1 MPRQQVVF
9 KLRRQLIHRI
19 WTEKLISLN
28 RITLPH
34 AVIEKACFW
43 RKHIQNSFGNIS
55 RFKPNLAYHG
65 FLLEKVQALQYLR

>member
-28 RITLPH
+28 KITLPH
-34 AVIEKACFW
+34 VVIEKACFL
-43 RKHIQNSFGNIS
+43 KHIQNGFGNVS

-65 FLLEKVQALQYLR
+65 FPLEKVQALQYLR